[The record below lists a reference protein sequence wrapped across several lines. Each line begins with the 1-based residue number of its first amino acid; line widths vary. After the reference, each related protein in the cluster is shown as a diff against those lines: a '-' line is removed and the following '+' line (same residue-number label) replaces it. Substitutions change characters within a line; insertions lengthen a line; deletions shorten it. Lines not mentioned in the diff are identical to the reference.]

1 MMSAQTKAIIAA
13 IAGGIV
19 GFLGVVAGA
28 MSGEDTLVDVTA
40 QTWIL
45 ATIAFF
51 TGAGLTGGATYA
63 APRNVYTDETVDE
76 IDPNPPLAGQPP
88 E

>member
-1 MMSAQTKAIIAA
+1 MSAQNKAIIAA
-13 IAGGIV
+13 VAGGIV

-28 MSGEDTLVDVTA
+28 MTGDDTLADVTA

-51 TGAGLTGGATYA
+51 GGAGLTGGATYA
-63 APRNVYTDETVDE
+63 APRNVYPDEH
-76 IDPNPPLAGQPP
+76 PNEGGPSSGGG
-88 E
+88 